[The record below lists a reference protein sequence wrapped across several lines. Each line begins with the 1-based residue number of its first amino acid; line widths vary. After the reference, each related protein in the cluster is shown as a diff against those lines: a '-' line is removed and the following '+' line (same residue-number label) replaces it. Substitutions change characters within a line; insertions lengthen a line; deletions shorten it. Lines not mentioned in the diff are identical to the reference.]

1 MLRNAVTASKTANC
15 KLLDD
20 NSIIPFFH
28 ARKNATP
35 LAKTANEQEG
45 NEDSST
51 EQHDERLDRL
61 ISQVTTELKAN
72 ILTYIAGLVVKKLL
86 KQIKCITC
94 IESLTSG
101 FICTN
106 HYEHDYSQ
114 C

>member
-1 MLRNAVTASKTANC
+1 MLGNVTASKTTNC

-28 ARKNATP
+28 TRKNATP
-35 LAKTANEQEG
+35 LAKTANEEEG

-51 EQHDERLDRL
+51 EQH
-61 ISQVTTELKAN
+61 

-94 IESLTSG
+94 IMHLGIMYYVLCILSNKWIHL
-101 FICTN
+101 
-106 HYEHDYSQ
+106 HQ
-114 C
+114 PL